1 MMMLVGT
8 RAPGQSFVYD
18 DFSVGTLSSDR
29 WRYLQIP
36 QRDGAPWTCFE
47 SNATTR
53 VGEGTLDIQIQ
64 RFAPKHNSV
73 QVFDNLKHQLVSTE
87 TFSTEVGP
95 VTFALDMAAT
105 SIGATPTDYRDGFA
119 SFMLLDEQTGWS
131 YSVCS
136 NGKHTFGLYDSLRKT
151 YHARKPTH
159 VFEAP
164 AASVNLVGNSRHHEI
179 ALDRPGQVLEWW
191 VDGQIAC
198 RISDAE
204 IPSDVLICLG
214 LATLSAIDTTP
225 AENYSAEAGLSV
237 SFGPVSVGTASPQ
250 QRGLAEVGI

>member
-1 MMMLVGT
+1 MLVDT
-8 RAPGQSFVYD
+8 RTPGQSFVYD
-18 DFSVGTLSSDR
+18 DFSISALSGDR

-36 QRDGAPWTCFE
+36 QRDGAPWACFE
-47 SNATTR
+47 PNATTR
-53 VGEGTLDIQIQ
+53 VGEGTLDIHVP
-64 RFAPKHNSV
+64 RFAPKHNTV
-73 QVFDNLKHQLVSTE
+73 QVFDNLKHQLASTE
-87 TFSTEVGP
+87 TFSTVAEP
-95 VTFALDMAAT
+95 MTFALDMAAT
-105 SIGATPTDYRDGFA
+105 SIGMTPTDYRDGFA

-151 YHARKPTH
+151 YHARKPPH

-164 AASVNLVGNSRHHEI
+164 APSVNFLGNSRHHDI
-179 ALDRPGQVLEWW
+179 VLDRAGQRLEWW

-214 LATLSAIDTTP
+214 LATLSAIETTP
-225 AENYSAEAGLSV
+225 AEIYSAAAGLSV

-250 QRGLAEVGI
+250 PPGVAEVDG